1 MKPFRNSILHTVFS
15 ALVLSVTAL
24 GAATQAAQLSY
35 GTYFKATHNII
46 QEAVKPYLDE
56 VTHKTQGTVTF
67 RYLTDGTVVGASTTA
82 KGVQQGLVDMGTI
95 IPAYSSA
102 MWPATGLLNNLPS
115 LKNNSLIETGAIN
128 ELFFLHCA
136 QCQDEWAAA
145 KILPMAMY
153 ASSPY
158 YLQCARELRGME
170 DLKGKRIQG
179 TGKMIGGFVVATGGL
194 SVGLTV
200 SELYTGISQGTLDC
214 FIGAVS
220 WLDTYGLKDVI
231 KFAVDAPLG
240 VFRPV
245 SQMNMNL
252 GKWNKLSQ
260 EEQQAFIDGIVK
272 LVADSAYGYMREHQ
286 TAYASG
292 LAAGVKF
299 VPPFAGFEQTFEKV
313 GEDIGRQFLELAQ
326 KSGVKNPQDLLERYL
341 ALEDQWREIVA
352 HTTSQAE
359 YERVLNE
366 RIFSKV
372 RWPGK

>member
-1 MKPFRNSILHTVFS
+1 MNPSRNLRSMLS
-15 ALVLSVTAL
+15 ALVLGVTAM
-24 GAATQAAQLSY
+24 GACAQAAQLNY

-46 QEAVKPYLDE
+46 QDAVKPYLDG
-56 VTHKTQGTVTF
+56 VTAKTRGAVTF
-67 RYLTDGTVVGASTTA
+67 KYLTDGTVVGASTTA

-95 IPAYSSA
+95 IPTYSSA
-102 MWPATGLLNNLPS
+102 MWPTTGLLNNLPS
-115 LKNNSLIETGAIN
+115 LKNNSLIETGVIN
-128 ELFFLHCA
+128 ELFFLHCE
-136 QCQDEWAAA
+136 QCQREWAAA

-158 YLQCARELRGME
+158 YLQCAKELHGLE

-252 GKWNKLSQ
+252 GKWNRLSKD
-260 EEQQAFIDGIVK
+260 EQQAFIDGIVR

-286 TAYASG
+286 TAYDSG
-292 LAAGVKF
+292 VAAGIQF
-299 VPPFAGFEQTFEKV
+299 VPPFAGFEEAFENV
-313 GEDIGRQFLELAQ
+313 GKEIGQQFLELAQ
-326 KSGVKNPQDLLERYL
+326 KSGVKNPQDLLDRYL
-341 ALEDQWREIVA
+341 ALEEQWREIVA
-352 HTTSQAE
+352 NTTSQAA
-359 YERVLNE
+359 YEQALHE

-372 RWPGK
+372 KWPGQ